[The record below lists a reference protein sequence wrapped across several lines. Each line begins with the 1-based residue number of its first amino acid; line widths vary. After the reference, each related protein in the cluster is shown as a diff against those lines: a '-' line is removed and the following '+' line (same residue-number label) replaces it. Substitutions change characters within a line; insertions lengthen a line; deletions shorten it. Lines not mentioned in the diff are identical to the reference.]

1 MKTSASLDH
10 AAASVVSAFQALWK
24 RSPERLLFTFVD
36 ELGRDEEPI
45 TASALGEA
53 ATAVGAAL
61 RDWGFRP
68 GDRALLVY
76 PPGPEFVRALLG
88 CLAAG
93 VVPVPVYPPNP
104 VRLGHDLAGFRSVV
118 DSCRP
123 VGVLTSSAYERART
137 VGAVTGFFDRGK
149 PEWPRLRW
157 HRTDRVRPGVSFDW
171 HEPASAEEPALLQYT
186 SGSTAAP
193 KGVVITHGNLVSE
206 IRANAR
212 DLGLGDDTVGAFW
225 LPQYHDLGLI
235 SVILSTLTGNS
246 HTYLMS
252 PLSFLHRPALW
263 FDVMSRVRATHTA
276 APNFAFE
283 LALRKTTVE
292 QRASWDLRALRVVM
306 SAAEPIRASTVDAFY
321 AAFASSGLSRSSFY
335 PAYGLAEHTVSVSM
349 GGKAVLRL
357 DRAALQRGE
366 VLPSLDGVPI
376 VGCGRVT
383 KPDASVRIVDPE
395 TLLPAGPDRVGEIWA
410 SSSTCAAGYFGLPD
424 ETGRTFQAQVPGD
437 ERHYLR
443 TGDLG
448 FFFEGELFIAGRLK
462 DVIIINGRN
471 HYPQDVEDA
480 VRDCHPGVRPGG
492 VVAFGVPRE
501 EGERLVL
508 FVETREKK
516 TPDTVRAEIAE
527 AVRRRVFE
535 THGLAVDEVVVRPQG
550 LVLKTTSGKVR
561 RRACRQAFLEGRA

>member
-1 MKTSASLDH
+1 MKTSASPDT
-10 AAASVVSAFQALWK
+10 VVSAFQALRK

-36 ELGRDEEPI
+36 EHGRDEE
-45 TASALGEA
+45 TVTVSALGEA
-53 ATAVGAAL
+53 ATAVGSAL
-61 RDWGFRP
+61 RGWGFRP

-76 PPGPEFVRALLG
+76 PPGPDFLRALVG
-88 CLAAG
+88 CLTAG

-104 VRLGHDLAGFRSVV
+104 MRLGHDMAGFRSIV
-118 DSCRP
+118 DSCAPRA
-123 VGVLTSSAYERART
+123 VLTNGAYERART
-137 VGAVTGFFDRGK
+137 VGAVTGFFDRAK

-157 HRTDRVRPGVSFDW
+157 HRTDRVRPGSSFDW
-171 HEPASAEEPALLQYT
+171 HAPVSVDEPALLQYT
-186 SGSTAAP
+186 SGSTASP
-193 KGVVITHGNLVSE
+193 KGVVITHGNLACE
-206 IRANAR
+206 ISANAL
-212 DLGLGDDTVGAFW
+212 DLGLGDDTVGVFW

-246 HTYLMS
+246 HSYLMS

-276 APNFAFE
+276 APNFAFD
-283 LALRKTTVE
+283 LAVRKTTAE
-292 QRASWDLRALRVVM
+292 QRAAWDLSALRVVM
-306 SAAEPIRASTVDAFY
+306 SAAEPVRASTVDAFCT
-321 AAFASSGLSRSSFY
+321 AFASAGLRRSSFY

-366 VLPSLDGVPI
+366 VLASPDGLPVM
-376 VGCGRVT
+376 GCGRVT
-383 KPDASVRIVDPE
+383 KPSAHVLIVDPE
-395 TLLPAGPDRVGEIWA
+395 TCLPCAGDRVGEIWVT
-410 SSSTCAAGYFGLPD
+410 SGTKAAGYFGM
-424 ETGRTFQAQVPGD
+424 ESESRRVFEAQVPGD
-437 ERHYLR
+437 ERFYLR

-448 FFFEGELFIAGRLK
+448 FFHESELFITGRLK

-471 HYPQDVEDA
+471 HYPQDIEDS
-480 VRDCHPGVRPGG
+480 VRDCHTGVRPGG

-508 FVETREKK
+508 FVETRSKA
-516 TPDTVRAEIAE
+516 PDAECAEIAE
-527 AVRRRVFE
+527 AARRRVFE

-561 RRACRQAFLEGRA
+561 RRACRQAFLEGRV

>member
-1 MKTSASLDH
+1 M
-10 AAASVVSAFQALWK
+10 
-24 RSPERLLFTFVD
+24 FTFVG
-36 ELGRDEEPI
+36 EHGRDEETI
-45 TASALGEA
+45 TAAALGEA
-53 ATAVGAAL
+53 ATAIAGAV
-61 RDWGFRP
+61 RGWGCRP
-68 GDRALLVY
+68 GDRVLLVY
-76 PPGPEFVRALLG
+76 PPGPDFVRALLG

-93 VVPVPVYPPNP
+93 VVPVPVYPPDP
-104 VRLGHDLAGFRSVV
+104 VRPGHGLTGFRSIV
-118 DSCRP
+118 DSCAPRA
-123 VGVLTSSAYERART
+123 VLTNSAYDRART
-137 VGAVTGFFDRGK
+137 VGAVTGFFDRAT

-157 HRTDRVRPGVSFDW
+157 HRTDRVRASTSGW
-171 HEPASAEEPALLQYT
+171 HEPASDEPALLQYT

-193 KGVVITHGNLVSE
+193 KGVVLTHRNLACE
-206 IRANAR
+206 ISANAR
-212 DLGLGDDTVGAFW
+212 DLGLGDDTVGVFW

-246 HTYLMS
+246 HTRLLS

-276 APNFAFE
+276 APNFAFD
-283 LALRKTTVE
+283 LAVRKTSPA
-292 QRASWDLRALRVVM
+292 QRANWDLSALRVVM
-306 SAAEPIRASTVDAFY
+306 SAAEPIRASTVDSFY
-321 AAFASSGLSRSSFY
+321 AAFAPSGLRRASFH
-335 PAYGLAEHTVSVSM
+335 PAYGLAEHTVSVTM
-349 GGKAVLRL
+349 GGKTVLRL

-366 VLPSLDGVPI
+366 VRPSPDGLPV

-383 KPDASVRIVDPE
+383 KPSANLLIVDPE
-395 TLLPAGPDRVGEIWA
+395 TGVVREPARVGEIWVT
-410 SSSTCAAGYFGLPD
+410 SPTKAAGYFGLEA
-424 ETGRTFQAQVPGD
+424 ETRRTFEAQVPGD
-437 ERHYLR
+437 PRRYLR

-448 FFFEGELFIAGRLK
+448 FCHDGELFVTGRLK

-508 FVETREKK
+508 FVETRSRKPSESE
-516 TPDTVRAEIAE
+516 RAAIAE
-527 AVRRRVFE
+527 AARRRVFE
-535 THGLAVDEVVVRPQG
+535 THGLAADEVVVRAQG

>member
-1 MKTSASLDH
+1 MKTSTSPGT
-10 AAASVVSAFQALWK
+10 VVSAFQALWK

-36 ELGRDEEPI
+36 ERGRDEETI
-45 TASALGEA
+45 TAAAAGEAASSIASALHG
-53 ATAVGAAL
+53 
-61 RDWGFRP
+61 WGFRP

-76 PPGPEFVRALLG
+76 PPGPDFVRALLG

-104 VRLGHDLAGFRSVV
+104 VRPGHDLAGFRSIV
-118 DSCRP
+118 DSCAP
-123 VGVLTSSAYERART
+123 LAVLTSSAYERART

-157 HRTDRVRPGVSFDW
+157 HRTDRVRPAEFEW
-171 HEPASAEEPALLQYT
+171 HEASPDDPALLQYT

-193 KGVVITHGNLVSE
+193 KGVVLTHGNLACEVA
-206 IRANAR
+206 ANAR
-212 DLGLGDDTVGAFW
+212 DLGLGDDAAGVFW
-225 LPQYHDLGLI
+225 VPQYHDLGLI

-246 HTYLMS
+246 HTHLMS
-252 PLSFLHRPALW
+252 PLTFLHHPALW

-283 LALRKTTVE
+283 LAVRKTTPD
-292 QRASWDLRALRVVM
+292 QRATWDLSALRVVM
-306 SAAEPIRASTVDAFY
+306 SAAEPIRSSTVDAFY
-321 AAFASSGLSRSSFY
+321 AAFAPSGLLRSSFY

-349 GGKAVLRL
+349 GGQAVLRL

-366 VLPSLDGVPI
+366 VLQSPDGVPV
-376 VGCGRVT
+376 VGCGRIT
-383 KPDASVRIVDPE
+383 KPSAHVLIVDPE
-395 TLLPAGPDRVGEIWA
+395 TSLVCAPDRVGEVWVT
-410 SSSTCAAGYFGLPD
+410 SGTKAAGYFGLPD
-424 ETGRTFQAQVPGD
+424 ETRRTFAAQVPGD
-437 ERHYLR
+437 ERLYLR

-448 FFFEGELFIAGRLK
+448 FFADGELFITGRLK

-480 VRDCHPGVRPGG
+480 VRDCHAEVRPGG

-501 EGERLVL
+501 DGERLVL
-508 FVETREKK
+508 FVETRAKK
-516 TPDTVRAEIAE
+516 VSDGERAEIAE

-535 THGLAVDEVVVRPQG
+535 THGLAVDEVVVRPRG

-561 RRACRQAFLEGRA
+561 RRACRQVFLEGRA

>member
-10 AAASVVSAFQALWK
+10 AAGTVVSAFQALWK

-36 ELGRDEEPI
+36 ERGRDEETI
-45 TASALGEA
+45 TAAGAGEA
-53 ATAVGAAL
+53 ASSIAAAL
-61 RDWGFRP
+61 RGWGFRP
-68 GDRALLVY
+68 GDRAVLVY
-76 PPGPEFVRALLG
+76 PPGPDFVRALLG
-88 CLAAG
+88 CFAAG

-104 VRLGHDLAGFRSVV
+104 MRLGHDLAGFQSIV
-118 DSCRP
+118 DSCAP
-123 VGVLTSSAYERART
+123 LAVLTNSAYERART

-149 PEWPRLRW
+149 SEWPRLRW
-157 HRTDRVRPGVSFDW
+157 HRSDRVRPAETEW
-171 HEPASAEEPALLQYT
+171 HQESPDDPALLQYT

-193 KGVVITHGNLVSE
+193 KGVVLTHANLACEVT
-206 IRANAR
+206 ANAR

-235 SVILSTLTGNS
+235 SVIMSTLTGNS

-283 LALRKTTVE
+283 LAVRKTSAE
-292 QRASWDLRALRVVM
+292 QRASWDLSALRVVM
-306 SAAEPIRASTVDAFY
+306 SAAEPIRLSTVDAFY
-321 AAFASSGLSRSSFY
+321 AAFASSGLRRSSFY

-349 GGKAVLRL
+349 GGQSVLRL

-366 VLPSLDGVPI
+366 VRQSLDGLPV
-376 VGCGRVT
+376 VGCGRIT
-383 KPDASVRIVDPE
+383 KPSAHALIVDPS
-395 TLLPAGPDRVGEIWA
+395 TSLVCAPDRVGEVWVT
-410 SSSTCAAGYFGLPD
+410 SGTKAAGYFGLAE
-424 ETGRTFQAQVPGD
+424 ETRRAFKAQVPGD
-437 ERHYLR
+437 EREYLR

-448 FFFEGELFIAGRLK
+448 FFADGELFITGRLK

-480 VRDCHPGVRPGG
+480 VRDCHAGIRPGG

-501 EGERLVL
+501 DGERLVL
-508 FVETREKK
+508 FVETRAKK
-516 TPDTVRAEIAE
+516 APEAERAEIAE

>member
-1 MKTSASLDH
+1 MKTSTSPGT
-10 AAASVVSAFQALWK
+10 VVSAFQALWK
-24 RSPERLLFTFVD
+24 RSPERVLFTFVD
-36 ELGRDEEPI
+36 ERGRDEEI
-45 TASALGEA
+45 VTTAALGEA
-53 ATAVGAAL
+53 ATAIGSAL
-61 RDWGFRP
+61 HGWGFRP
-68 GDRALLVY
+68 ADRALLVY
-76 PPGPEFVRALLG
+76 PPGPDFVRALLG
-88 CLAAG
+88 CFAAG

-104 VRLGHDLAGFRSVV
+104 VRSGHDLTGFRSIV
-118 DSCRP
+118 DSCAP
-123 VGVLTSSAYERART
+123 HAVLTSSAYERART

-157 HRTDRVRPGVSFDW
+157 HRTDRVRPADLEW
-171 HEPASAEEPALLQYT
+171 HEPAGADPALLQYT

-193 KGVVITHGNLVSE
+193 KGVVITHDNLACE
-206 IRANAR
+206 ITANAR

-235 SVILSTLTGNS
+235 SVILSTLTGTS

-283 LALRKTTVE
+283 LAVRKTSPE
-292 QRASWDLRALRVVM
+292 QRSAWDLTALRVVM

-321 AAFASSGLSRSSFY
+321 TAFASSGLRRSSFY

-349 GGKAVLRL
+349 GGQSVLRL

-366 VLPSLDGVPI
+366 VLQSLDGLPV
-376 VGCGRVT
+376 VGCGRIT
-383 KPDASVRIVDPE
+383 KPSSSVLIVDPS
-395 TLLPAGPDRVGEIWA
+395 TLLVCAPDRVGEVWVT
-410 SSSTCAAGYFGLPD
+410 SGTKAAGYFGLPD
-424 ETGRTFQAQVPGD
+424 ETGQTFSAQVPGD
-437 ERHYLR
+437 ERTYLR

-448 FFFEGELFIAGRLK
+448 FFVDGELFITGRLK

-480 VRDCHPGVRPGG
+480 VRDCHDGVRPGG

-501 EGERLVL
+501 DGERLVL
-508 FVETREKK
+508 FVETRAKK
-516 TPDTVRAEIAE
+516 VSEEERAEIVE

-561 RRACRQAFLEGRA
+561 RRACRQAYLEGKA

>member
-10 AAASVVSAFQALWK
+10 AAGTVVSEFRAIWK

-36 ELGRDEEPI
+36 DRGRDEEII
-45 TASALGEA
+45 TAGALGEA
-53 ATAVGAAL
+53 ASAVASAL
-61 RDWGFRP
+61 RGWGFRP

-76 PPGPEFVRALLG
+76 PPGPDFVRALLG

-104 VRLGHDLAGFRSVV
+104 VRLGHDLTGFRSVV
-118 DSCRP
+118 DSCKP
-123 VGVLTSSAYERART
+123 HAVLTNGAYERART
-137 VGAVTGFFDRGK
+137 VGAVTGFFDRAK
-149 PEWPRLRW
+149 PEWPSLRW
-157 HRTDRVRPGVSFDW
+157 HRTDRVRPATVDW
-171 HEPASAEEPALLQYT
+171 HQPSSTAEPALLQYT
-186 SGSTAAP
+186 SGSTASP
-193 KGVVITHGNLVSE
+193 KGVVLTHANLACEIT
-206 IRANAR
+206 ANAA
-212 DLGLGDDTVGAFW
+212 DLDLGDDTVGVFW

-246 HTYLMS
+246 HTYLLS

-263 FDVMSRVRATHTA
+263 FDVLARVRATHTA

-283 LALRKTTVE
+283 LAVRKTTAS
-292 QRASWDLRALRVVM
+292 QRAAWDLSALRVVM
-306 SAAEPIRASTVDAFY
+306 SAAEPIRASTVDGFY
-321 AAFASSGLSRSSFY
+321 TAFASSGLRRSSFY

-349 GGKAVLRL
+349 GGQSVLRL

-366 VLPSLDGVPI
+366 VLQSLDGLPV
-376 VGCGRVT
+376 VGCGRLT
-383 KPDASVRIVDPE
+383 KPGAHALIVDPS
-395 TLLPAGPDRVGEIWA
+395 TLEVCAPDRVGEVWVT
-410 SSSTCAAGYFGLPD
+410 SGTKAAGYFGLPD
-424 ETGRTFQAQVPGD
+424 ETRRTFEAQVPGD
-437 ERHYLR
+437 DRRYLR

-448 FFFEGELFIAGRLK
+448 FFADGELFITGRLK

-480 VRDCHPGVRPGG
+480 VRDCHVLVRPGG
-492 VVAFGVPRE
+492 VVAFGVPHE
-501 EGERLVL
+501 DGERLVL
-508 FVETREKK
+508 FVETRAKK
-516 TPDTVRAEIAE
+516 TADAERAEIAE

-561 RRACRQAFLEGRA
+561 RRACRQAFLEGRV

>member
-1 MKTSASLDH
+1 MKTSASLGT
-10 AAASVVSAFQALWK
+10 VVSAFLRLWE

-36 ELGRDEEPI
+36 ERGRDEEAV
-45 TASALGEA
+45 TAGALGEA
-53 ATAVGAAL
+53 ASSIASAL
-61 RDWGFRP
+61 RGWGFRP

-76 PPGPEFVRALLG
+76 PPGPDFVRALVG

-104 VRLGHDLAGFRSVV
+104 MRLGHDLAGFRSIV
-118 DSCRP
+118 DSCAP
-123 VGVLTSSAYERART
+123 HAVLTNGAYERART

-157 HRTDRVRPGVSFDW
+157 HRTDRVRAADFDW
-171 HEPASAEEPALLQYT
+171 VVATSDDPALLQYT

-193 KGVVITHGNLVSE
+193 KGVVLTHGNLASE
-206 IRANAR
+206 VASNAV
-212 DLGLGDDTVGAFW
+212 DLGLGDDTVGVFW

-263 FDVMSRVRATHTA
+263 FEVMSRVRATHTA

-283 LALRKTTVE
+283 LAVRKTSAE
-292 QRASWDLRALRVVM
+292 QRASWDLSALRVVM
-306 SAAEPIRASTVDAFY
+306 SAAEPIRVSTVDAFFG
-321 AAFASSGLSRSSFY
+321 AFAPAGLLRSAFY

-349 GGKAVLRL
+349 GGQAVLRL

-366 VLPSLDGVPI
+366 VVESADGLPV
-376 VGCGRVT
+376 VGCGRIT
-383 KPDASVRIVDPE
+383 KPSASVLIVDPA
-395 TLLPAGPDRVGEIWA
+395 TASVCAPDRVGEVWVT
-410 SSSTCAAGYFGLPD
+410 SSTKASGYLGLPD
-424 ETGRTFQAQVPGD
+424 ETRRTFSAQVPGD
-437 ERHYLR
+437 EREYLR

-448 FFFEGELFIAGRLK
+448 FFHDGELFITGRLK

-471 HYPQDVEDA
+471 HYPQDLEDA
-480 VRDCHPGVRPGG
+480 VRDCHPLVRPGG
-492 VVAFGVPRE
+492 VVAFGVPGE
-501 EGERLVL
+501 TGERLVL

-516 TPDTVRAEIAE
+516 APSEEIAE
-527 AVRRRVFE
+527 AVRRCVFE
-535 THGLAVDEVVVRPQG
+535 THGLAVDDVVVGAQG

-561 RRACRQAFLEGRA
+561 RRACRQAFLDGRA